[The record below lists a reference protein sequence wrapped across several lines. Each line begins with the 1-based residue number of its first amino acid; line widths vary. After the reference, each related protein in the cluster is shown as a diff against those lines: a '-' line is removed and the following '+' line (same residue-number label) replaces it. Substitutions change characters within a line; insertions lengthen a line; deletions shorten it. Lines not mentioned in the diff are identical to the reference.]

1 MKKEANIGLKK
12 QNILD
17 KPITPKL
24 GMESLGPVPVS
35 WKLYRIANR
44 VTLLNF
50 FFWNIFK
57 SMYGYYRC
65 LLGRIHIYIK
75 KIIKKLGYKWL
86 QNIEEIQ
93 PSVMFSSSGI
103 LKNPDRVMVG

>member
-35 WKLYRIANR
+35 
-44 VTLLNF
+44 
-50 FFWNIFK
+50 
-57 SMYGYYRC
+57 
-65 LLGRIHIYIK
+65 
-75 KIIKKLGYKWL
+75 
-86 QNIEEIQ
+86 
-93 PSVMFSSSGI
+93 
-103 LKNPDRVMVG
+103 